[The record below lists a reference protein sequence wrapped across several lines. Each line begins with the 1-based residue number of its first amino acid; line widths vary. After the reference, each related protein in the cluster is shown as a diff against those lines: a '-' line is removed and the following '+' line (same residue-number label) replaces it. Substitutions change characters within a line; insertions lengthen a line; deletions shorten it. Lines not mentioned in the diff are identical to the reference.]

1 MFVFLFIFLVLDMHC
16 LFMSFAQFS
25 NKVGFF
31 FLMTSTVFVCFIYQL
46 QIFLPVS
53 YSHTTLVI

>member
-1 MFVFLFIFLVLDMHC
+1 MHC

-31 FLMTSTVFVCFIYQL
+31 LMTSIEFVCFIYQL

-53 YSHTTLVI
+53 YSHTTLVIYKILPLSFFSLML